1 MPEWGS
7 LGIPRFLFPKPVPT
21 RGFVGANPIPTGD
34 NGERRIPGFKAK
46 LSSEQRAVSAPVFVQ
61 TVPTVKSS
69 PAFTHAFPFSLL
81 ILRLRHLL
89 LSANTPTLVYDHHLS
104 LRSTDQS
111 TETRLH

>member
-46 LSSEQRAVSAPVFVQ
+46 L
-61 TVPTVKSS
+61 
-69 PAFTHAFPFSLL
+69 
-81 ILRLRHLL
+81 
-89 LSANTPTLVYDHHLS
+89 NS
-104 LRSTDQS
+104 LRTVELR
-111 TETRLH
+111 TVTHVV